1 VTDGDLEVVSL
12 LRRNCK
18 AFGDQIQV
26 EQFAWGGPIVMAG
39 LDLVIASDVVF
50 DESNHPA
57 LLESLSS
64 APRLVLTI
72 RKRNKDV
79 EKRFLRELG
88 SRLCLVQC
96 VEGGQG
102 LDLRLPVNA
111 DEIVTF
117 EYKKSQKS
125 L

>member
-1 VTDGDLEVVSL
+1 MLVTDGDTEVVSL
-12 LRRNCK
+12 LRQNCK
-18 AFGDQIQV
+18 GFAQIQV
-26 EQFAWGGPIVMAG
+26 EQFVWGKPIVMAG

-50 DESNHPA
+50 DETHHLA

-64 APRLVLTI
+64 APRLVLTL

-88 SRLCLVQC
+88 ARLSLVRSE
-96 VEGGQG
+96 EGRE

-117 EYKKSQKS
+117 EYKS
-125 L
+125 LSL